1 MMADNWG
8 EAPPSQAVMVA
19 ALKAGL
25 AAEGDTTHVGTK
37 APRDTENPS
46 ARRIRV
52 SRIAGGS
59 ETFATDSARFL
70 IECWDPSELAAE
82 QLVNKVRRL
91 LKQCRGQRFAGAF
104 IHGSRATSLPVNF
117 PDPGTSSARFQ
128 FTGELTIGLL

>member
-1 MMADNWG
+1 
-8 EAPPSQAVMVA
+8 MVA

-25 AAEGDTTHVGTK
+25 LAEGDSAHVGTK

-52 SRIAGGS
+52 SRIGGT
-59 ETFATDSARFL
+59 ETFATDNARFL

-82 QLVNKVRRL
+82 QLANKVRRL
-91 LKQCRGQRFAGAF
+91 LKQCAGQRFGGGF
-104 IHGSRATSLPVNF
+104 IHGYKPISTPVNF
-117 PDPGTSSARFQ
+117 PDPGTSSERFQ